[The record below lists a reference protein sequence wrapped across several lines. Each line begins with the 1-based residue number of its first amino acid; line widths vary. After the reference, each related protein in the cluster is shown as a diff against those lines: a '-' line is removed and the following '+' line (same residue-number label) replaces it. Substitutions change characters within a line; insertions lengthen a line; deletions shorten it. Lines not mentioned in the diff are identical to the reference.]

1 MSKDKIVVKIQNDFL
16 NQLRKE
22 KIEVSLYLANG
33 IRLIDVI
40 TGFDQYVIV
49 LGSGS
54 LKQLV
59 FKNNMGTIVPKN
71 FLFTPNM
78 SDGNESLSIT
88 DQDEMLRKFMDDGKV
103 LSVYLISGIKLDG
116 MIVGFDTYVI
126 FLSSNNVTQMIY
138 KHSITTIRRRLAL
151 HQR

>member
-71 FLFTPNM
+71 FLFT
-78 SDGNESLSIT
+78 D
-88 DQDEMLRKFMDDGKV
+88 RK
-103 LSVYLISGIKLDG
+103 SV
-116 MIVGFDTYVI
+116 V
-126 FLSSNNVTQMIY
+126 
-138 KHSITTIRRRLAL
+138 
-151 HQR
+151 